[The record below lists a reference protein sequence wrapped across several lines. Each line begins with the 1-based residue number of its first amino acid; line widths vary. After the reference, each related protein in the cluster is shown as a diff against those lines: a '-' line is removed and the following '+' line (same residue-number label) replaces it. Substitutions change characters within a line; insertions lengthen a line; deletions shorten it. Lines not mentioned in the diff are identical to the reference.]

1 MKTNTAQK
9 KSRGGRNKKS
19 DSEDTKRALMDA
31 ARREFA
37 AGGLEG
43 ARVDRIAALAG
54 ANKQLVYHYF
64 GSKDDLYSA
73 VLQQAYQKIR
83 DQERDLDLAGLPP
96 LEAMRALV
104 EFSFDYLDE
113 NREFVSL
120 IADENTHQGW
130 HVSES
135 AAMEP
140 INRPIIEMIR
150 DTLERGVKEGVFRE
164 GLEPLQVY
172 VSIAG
177 ISFFYFSNAHTLSR
191 IFGRD
196 LLDQQAVA
204 ERRAH
209 VIDFALAALSR

>member
-19 DSEDTKRALMDA
+19 DSEDTKRALLDA

-130 HVSES
+130 HVNES

-150 DTLERGVKEGVFRE
+150 DTLERGVEEGVFRE

-209 VIDFALAALSR
+209 VVDFALAALSR